1 MPIQKTSN
9 KALMGAYSLSR
20 YLLPSPLLLIPAW
33 IVDVM
38 AGFVRMMAAF
48 AARIFEPW
56 GNLKREEAF

>member
-20 YLLPSPLLLIPAW
+20 YLLPSPLLIPAW
-33 IVDVM
+33 IVDAM
-38 AGFVRMMAAF
+38 AGFVHMMAAF

-56 GNLKREEAF
+56 GNLKKEEAC